1 MAPPPR
7 SQPPDRSIGYNNTAM
22 SETARIARLLQQT
35 FEGPAYYG
43 PSVLGALA
51 GVDAATAAR
60 KPASGGHGIWEIVAH
75 LTAELDYARA
85 VIDGSPSAWVEGET
99 TWPAV
104 TDTSAAAWQT
114 ALRALK
120 QANRSLVRRIEQLDD
135 DILTRQPPVV
145 SGPFYVTLHGHI
157 QHGIYHA
164 GQIVLLKRQP

>member
-1 MAPPPR
+1 
-7 SQPPDRSIGYNNTAM
+7 M
-22 SETARIARLLQQT
+22 SETGRIARLLEQT

-60 KPASGGHGIWEIVAH
+60 KPASGGHSIWEIVVH
-75 LTAELDYARA
+75 LTAELDYART
-85 VIDGSPSAWVEGET
+85 VIEGSPSTWTEGET

-104 TDTSAAAWQT
+104 ADTSPSAWRAALDELKRAN
-114 ALRALK
+114 RAL
-120 QANRSLVRRIEQLDD
+120 ARRIEQLDD
-135 DILTRQPPVV
+135 DVLARQPPVV

-164 GQIVLLKRQP
+164 GQISLLKRQP